1 MHSHVEN
8 LLKKISYIE
17 TDMELHKHIL
27 FSIPSDQKAEME
39 KVMQTI
45 SEQKQQI
52 QDLRREIKRLDPDAF
67 DRIIAIEQ
75 GTEMFKTLAQD
86 KQFERVDTPDD
97 SGACKIT
104 LSDGTDVDCLVA
116 AREKNGDWMIL
127 TRDGE
132 VKQFPKGRVKQGTMS

>member
-1 MHSHVEN
+1 MHSQVET

-17 TDMELHKHIL
+17 TDMELHKQIL
-27 FSIPSDQKAEME
+27 FSIPSNQKEEME

-45 SEQKQQI
+45 SEQKQQVR
-52 QDLRREIKRLDPDAF
+52 DLRREIKRLDPAAY
-67 DRIIAIEQ
+67 DRILAIEQ
-75 GTEMFKTLAQD
+75 GTKMFKTLAQD
-86 KQFERVDTPDD
+86 KQFDRVDTPDD

-116 AREKNGDWMIL
+116 AREENGDWMIL

-132 VKQFPKGRVKQGTMS
+132 VKQFPKGLVKQGTMS

>member
-8 LLKKISYIE
+8 LLKKISFIE

-67 DRIIAIEQ
+67 DRIIAIEK
-75 GTEMFKTLAQD
+75 GTEMFRTLAQD

-97 SGACKIT
+97 SNACKIT

>member
-1 MHSHVEN
+1 MHPTVET

-45 SEQKQQI
+45 AEQKQQVR
-52 QDLRREIKRLDPDAF
+52 DLRREIKRLDPDAY
-67 DRIIAIEQ
+67 DRILAIEK
-75 GTEMFKTLAQD
+75 GTEMFRTMAQD
-86 KQFERVDTPDD
+86 KQFDRVDTPDD
-97 SGACKIT
+97 SGVCTIT

-116 AREKNGDWMIL
+116 AREENGDWMIL

-132 VKQFPKGRVKQGTMS
+132 VKQFPKGLVNQGAMS

>member
-1 MHSHVEN
+1 
-8 LLKKISYIE
+8 
-17 TDMELHKHIL
+17 
-27 FSIPSDQKAEME
+27 ME

-67 DRIIAIEQ
+67 DRIIAIEK
-75 GTEMFKTLAQD
+75 GTEMFRTLAQD

-97 SGACKIT
+97 SNACKIT

>member
-52 QDLRREIKRLDPDAF
+52 QNLRREIKRLDPAAF